1 MGGLPLRPLGLRA
14 RVGLVLG
21 AWFHLGTRL
30 GRLAV
35 VLRVRVLVATRAA
48 RVRPP
53 RALAGV
59 GGGGPAALHP
69 AYLAVRVAPRP
80 SGLHR
85 ARGQP
90 GARVRLD
97 ASRLGGGGRARRCHA
112 AVGRQLPRRLPI
124 RRRAPERV
132 ASLDASQQRLP
143 RRQRLSRWRL
153 PRQRR
158 QHLPKRWRLSK
169 QRRQH
174 LPKRWRLPRWRSL
187 PRRRLPR
194 FWPPLSAIPCS
205 PRLQTL
211 LRPQTLLQRAR
222 DVGRERSPRDARA
235 SPDSVDSLFRRSGS
249 RLTPRRLRATGPRI
263 VGR

>member
-90 GARVRLD
+90 GARVRLG
-97 ASRLGGGGRARRCHA
+97 ASRLGGGGRARRCHV
-112 AVGRQLPRRLPI
+112 AVGRQLPRRLPL

-132 ASLDASQQRLP
+132 SSLDASPQQLKRG
-143 RRQRLSRWRL
+143 QRLSRWRL
-153 PRQRR
+153 PKQRR
-158 QHLPKRWRLSK
+158 QHLPKRWRLPK
-169 QRRQH
+169 QRRQRLPKRWRLPKQRRQR

-194 FWPPLSAIPCS
+194 FRPPLSAVPRS

-211 LRPQTLLQRAR
+211 LQRAS
-222 DVGRERSPRDARA
+222 DVGQERRA
-235 SPDSVDSLFRRSGS
+235 
-249 RLTPRRLRATGPRI
+249 
-263 VGR
+263 